1 MDLPVEVVD
10 QSGERRVAALVDVI
24 DGQGAFWVPGRADDV
39 EVELDPMGL
48 SLAYARDVSW
58 VKNPSCERPSVTAEA
73 SPMRQPD
80 PEVEEVLEP
89 EVDEVVQPELGEV
102 EAPVEAELGEVV
114 APVAPVEAGLGNVTD

>member
-10 QSGERRVAALVDVI
+10 QDGERRVAALVDVV
-24 DGQGAFWVPGRADDV
+24 DGEGAFWVPGRADDV

-48 SLAYARDVSW
+48 SLAYSRDVSW

-73 SPMRQPD
+73 SPVRQPD

-89 EVDEVVQPELGEV
+89 EVEEVVRTELEEIVEPEVGEV
-102 EAPVEAELGEVV
+102 LEPAET
-114 APVAPVEAGLGNVTD
+114 GLGDVTD